1 MQARNTAFF
10 PALWSIIFGL
20 LLTGCSE
27 QQQYKANEPIN
38 RENISKS
45 RVMEI
50 AEDVLAKMYFTI
62 DKVNIEDGYIRTKP
76 LSGAQFF
83 EFWRSDNVGTDNWLI
98 SNLHSIRRTIEL
110 QIDEKDKVFIINCDV
125 QIYKLSLPER
135 DIHSSAHAYNLFS
148 VSKQTMQSIQ
158 LHPEQQKDMAWI
170 DMGKDE
176 QLATEILNRIE
187 QGIASEET
195 ESKKI

>member
-1 MQARNTAFF
+1 MQTRNAAFL
-10 PALWSIIFGL
+10 PTLWSIIFCL
-20 LLTGCSE
+20 LPTGCSE
-27 QQQYKANEPIN
+27 QQQQAGEPIY
-38 RENISKS
+38 RENINKS

-76 LSGAQFF
+76 LPGAQFF

-98 SNLHSIRRTIEL
+98 NNLHSVRRTIEL
-110 QIDEKDKVFIINCDV
+110 KIDEKDKVFVINCDV
-125 QIYKLSLPER
+125 QIHRLSLPER
-135 DIHSSAHAYNLFS
+135 KISSSAHAYDLFS
-148 VSKQTMQSIQ
+148 ASNQAMQSIQ

-170 DMGKDE
+170 DIGKDE
-176 QLATEILNRIE
+176 KLATEIVKRIE
-187 QGIASEET
+187 QRIASEET